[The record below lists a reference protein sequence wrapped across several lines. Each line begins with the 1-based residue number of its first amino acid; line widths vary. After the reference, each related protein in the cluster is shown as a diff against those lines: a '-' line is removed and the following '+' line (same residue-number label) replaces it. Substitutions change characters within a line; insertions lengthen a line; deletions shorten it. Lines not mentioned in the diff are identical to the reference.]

1 MPSVV
6 ADTHTMIWYI
16 FELPRLSAAALTA
29 LEQAV
34 NEGNFIYFS
43 AITIVE
49 ISYLI
54 ERGRL
59 AGEVLTRVLNA
70 ADDPTVGIL
79 LAPLDRNISA
89 TIQQI
94 DRVTVPDMPDR
105 IIAATA
111 LSLGLPLVTCD
122 GKNSRFKYYSDN
134 LVNLIK

>member
-6 ADTHTMIWYI
+6 ADTHTLIWYI
-16 FELPRLSAAALTA
+16 FELPRLSPAALTA

-70 ADDPTVGIL
+70 ADDPNVGIM
-79 LAPLDRNISA
+79 LAPLDRNIS
-89 TIQQI
+89 
-94 DRVTVPDMPDR
+94 
-105 IIAATA
+105 
-111 LSLGLPLVTCD
+111 G
-122 GKNSRFKYYSDN
+122 NYSTN
-134 LVNLIK
+134 

>member
-6 ADTHTMIWYI
+6 ADTHTLIWYI
-16 FELPRLSAAALTA
+16 FELPRLSATALTA

-59 AGEVLTRVLNA
+59 AGEVLARVLNA
-70 ADDPTVGIL
+70 ADDPNVAIL

-94 DRVTVPDMPDR
+94 DRATVPDMPDR

-111 LSLGLPLVTCD
+111 LSLNLPLVTRD
-122 GKNSRFKYYSDN
+122 GKIQA
-134 LVNLIK
+134 LTTIQTIW

>member
-6 ADTHTMIWYI
+6 ADTHTLIWYI
-16 FELPRLSAAALTA
+16 FELPRLSPAALTA

-94 DRVTVPDMPDR
+94 DRATVPDMPDR

-111 LSLGLPLVTCD
+111 LSLSLPLVTRD
-122 GKNSRFKYYSDN
+122 SKIQA
-134 LVNLIK
+134 LTTIQTIW

>member
-6 ADTHTMIWYI
+6 ADTHTLIWYI
-16 FELPRLSAAALTA
+16 FELPRLSPAALTA

-70 ADDPTVGIL
+70 ADDPNVGIM

-94 DRVTVPDMPDR
+94 DRATVPDMPDR

-111 LSLGLPLVTCD
+111 LSLSLPLVTRD
-122 GKNSRFKYYSDN
+122 TKIQALTTIQTIG
-134 LVNLIK
+134 

>member
-6 ADTHTMIWYI
+6 ADTHTLIWYI
-16 FELPRLSAAALTA
+16 FELPRLSPAALTA

-70 ADDPTVGIL
+70 ADDPTVS
-79 LAPLDRNISA
+79 PTTDRLDHEY
-89 TIQQI
+89 TIYQHKQHL
-94 DRVTVPDMPDR
+94 RTL
-105 IIAATA
+105 T
-111 LSLGLPLVTCD
+111 
-122 GKNSRFKYYSDN
+122 
-134 LVNLIK
+134 

>member
-1 MPSVV
+1 MGGVFRLICTP
-6 ADTHTMIWYI
+6 
-16 FELPRLSAAALTA
+16 ERLRLSPAALTA

-59 AGEVLTRVLNA
+59 AAEELTRVLNA
-70 ADDPTVGIL
+70 ADDPNVGIM
-79 LAPLDRNISA
+79 LAPLDRNITA

-94 DRVTVPDMPDR
+94 DRATVPDMPDR

-111 LSLGLPLVTCD
+111 LSLSLPLVTRD
-122 GKNSRFKYYSDN
+122 AKIQA
-134 LVNLIK
+134 LTTIQTIW

>member
-6 ADTHTMIWYI
+6 ADTHTLIWYI
-16 FELPRLSAAALTA
+16 FELPRLSPAALIA

-43 AITIVE
+43 AISIVE
-49 ISYLI
+49 IAYLI

-70 ADDPTVGIL
+70 ADDPNVGIM

-94 DRVTVPDMPDR
+94 DRATVPDMPDR

-111 LSLGLPLVTCD
+111 LSLSLPLVTRD
-122 GKNSRFKYYSDN
+122 AKIQG
-134 LVNLIK
+134 LTTIQTIW

>member
-6 ADTHTMIWYI
+6 ADTHTLIWYI
-16 FELPRLSAAALTA
+16 FELPRLSPAALTA

-59 AGEVLTRVLNA
+59 AGEVLTRILNA
-70 ADDPTVGIL
+70 ADDPNVGIM

-94 DRVTVPDMPDR
+94 DRATVPDMPDR

-111 LSLGLPLVTCD
+111 LSLSLPLVTRD
-122 GKNSRFKYYSDN
+122 AKIQA
-134 LVNLIK
+134 LTTIQTIW

>member
-6 ADTHTMIWYI
+6 ADTHTLIWYI
-16 FELPRLSAAALTA
+16 FELPRLSPAALTA

-54 ERGRL
+54 ERKRL

-70 ADDPTVGIL
+70 ADDLNVGIL

-94 DRVTVPDMPDR
+94 DRATVPDMPDR

-111 LSLGLPLVTCD
+111 LSLSLPLVTRD
-122 GKNSRFKYYSDN
+122 AKIQA
-134 LVNLIK
+134 LTTIQTIW

>member
-6 ADTHTMIWYI
+6 ADTHTLIRYI
-16 FELPRLSAAALTA
+16 FELPRLSPAALTA

-34 NEGNFIYFS
+34 NQGNFIYFS

-70 ADDPTVGIL
+70 ADDPNVGIL
-79 LAPLDRNISA
+79 LTPLDRNISA

-94 DRVTVPDMPDR
+94 DRATVPDMPDR

-111 LSLGLPLVTCD
+111 LYLSLPLVTRD
-122 GKNSRFKYYSDN
+122 AKIQA
-134 LVNLIK
+134 VTTIQTIW